1 MQLRIRTVEIYSR
14 MDRTQMRGNTGADR
28 RGNLVKPRGVT
39 KGVRKNRVFEY
50 LTAVERSN
58 ISKYNEIKSLRQSS
72 PRAPQEALPDSVS
85 DARGGLIGDCLWDR
99 WGHRYLP

>member
-1 MQLRIRTVEIYSR
+1 MQLRIRTVGIYSR

-50 LTAVERSN
+50 LTAVEHAKSSGFHF
-58 ISKYNEIKSLRQSS
+58 SKKFHYSFIYFW
-72 PRAPQEALPDSVS
+72 V
-85 DARGGLIGDCLWDR
+85 
-99 WGHRYLP
+99 YF